1 MREVKKH
8 WPKEPKTPSGVN
20 YTALCGK
27 VNLNRANKKRA
38 VTCKTCQRILAG
50 YTGEVK

>member
-1 MREVKKH
+1 MREQKKH
-8 WPKEPKTPSGVN
+8 WVKKQGYYEPSVS
-20 YTALCGK
+20 LCGK
-27 VNLNRANKKRA
+27 RFITFANAKRK